1 MASRFY
7 VTTPIYYINDVPH
20 LGTAYTTIAADV
32 LCRYHRLRGHE
43 SRMLTGTDEHGLKI
57 QRAAEARGVAP
68 GAHADEIAAVFRATW
83 PKLGCAPDD
92 FIRTSEPRHKKAV
105 QELWSRIKARGDIY
119 LGHYEGLY
127 CVGCEAYYTEKD
139 LEQPGNVCPL
149 HKKPAESVKEES
161 YFFRLSRYGDAL
173 LDYYKRNPT
182 FVQPASRLNE
192 VVSFVRE
199 GLQDL
204 SVSRTTFEWG
214 IPVPDD
220 PKHVMY
226 VWFDALANYMTALRE
241 PEDNTRFWPA
251 DVHLVGKDIL
261 RFHAVYWPAF
271 LLSAG
276 YGEAELPRQV
286 FAHGFL
292 TYSGQKMSK
301 TLRNTISP
309 VEVATALSEAAA
321 AALPGGP
328 GAAAG
333 APLVGVDVVRYCL
346 MRAISFGQDGDFSLQ
361 DVLSRYGSELGNAL
375 GNLLNRV
382 LPFAE
387 EVPAKGALGP
397 LEEELAGA
405 QRQAAAAAATAFDA
419 NQPTRALDA
428 IWTVIAAANLYIDKA
443 APWVAKKTDPA
454 RLGTIIATLIEQ
466 LEAISVMISPVMP
479 VVAGRMREQLGL
491 PPIAFEE
498 GSDRWPMALPSR
510 APGEKLHRGSPIFPR
525 LEKEKEAEL
534 LARFAPPRPDAEP
547 GKADAKAGA
556 KVDAQAG
563 AKADSKAAPAASGGA
578 EVAAPPARQGK
589 SPVAFDDFARLDL
602 RIGVVTSAERV
613 KKKDRLL
620 DLRVDT
626 GDGAP
631 RRIISGIAASYAPEE
646 LVGKRIVVICN
657 LPPRDFG
664 KGLVSEGMLLTA
676 EVEGRVRTITVEDA
690 APGTPVF

>member
-309 VEVATALSEAAA
+309 VEVASALSEAAA

-510 APGEKLHRGSPIFPR
+510 APGEKLRRGSPIFPR

-563 AKADSKAAPAASGGA
+563 AKADSKAAPAASGA
-578 EVAAPPARQGK
+578 EEAAPPARQGK

-690 APGTPVF
+690 APGTPVL